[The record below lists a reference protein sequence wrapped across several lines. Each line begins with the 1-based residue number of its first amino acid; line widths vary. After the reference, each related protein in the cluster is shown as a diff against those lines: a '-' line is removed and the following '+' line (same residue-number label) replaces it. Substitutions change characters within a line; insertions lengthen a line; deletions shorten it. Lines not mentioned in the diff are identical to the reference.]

1 MTSREAPAWFHD
13 LTPRAVA
20 SLGGVPVERLVHHG
34 WTIDPS
40 VRLGADGALIA
51 VVHKGEGTPAVTVA
65 ICASGRDARRI
76 EHNCECRQWGLC
88 AHASAV
94 LVDLSLS
101 DELRDALVTGRDPSR
116 ALAALPRLRVA
127 VLRALTAERIASSW
141 VPVESSV
148 NAAPAE
154 FHLVLPKVD
163 AALRSLQSSCT
174 GFDGTPQLE
183 VRIRLP
189 GQRAAVDSTQARLVS
204 FVPEDRPIVR
214 LLDTKHGQ
222 RKVFRASGT
231 DASLVLHLLRDRPP
245 GRVFIDG
252 TPDAPTFSPVP
263 LALHIAK
270 AKLARMKLTL
280 SAEPEEGPFRTIQGV
295 ARGRW
300 EDTLTPAPSRDEVV
314 DALEARWKS
323 ADGTL
328 DEPARDTVL
337 FRGPY
342 PWLWV
347 PSRKEFHPVDANV
360 DPDAAWHLQVSPA
373 VELIPEHAA
382 LIYQGLRKRLR
393 GCAVSLP
400 SAAALGVPV
409 EAPVFMLHVDGAPL
423 DLTGRLTAQYG
434 HATFALTPPTRA
446 QAESDEKRDPEL
458 ETAALARVVS
468 AGLRWDAANTTFLAR
483 DANAAEFWAKG
494 VPELRAGGDPDI
506 TVMIPASLAGV
517 KVREPLRAQVRLSL
531 SGSIL
536 DLALA
541 LDANHKPVDLDRV
554 RKALAQKKR
563 WVLLDDQSLAEI
575 TDTVSD
581 LLDEADELDADE
593 LDGGL
598 RARLSLH
605 QFGRVERWIDATESE
620 QDAALEGL
628 RAKLRSV
635 TARPFPELPEELD
648 AELRPYQQQG
658 VAWLQFLHA
667 MGAGGV
673 LADDMGLGKTVMT
686 LALIQWRRE
695 RDGAAPTLV
704 VCPTSVAGNWGREA
718 ARFTPGLRAVSLHGM
733 HGEARAARA
742 VGDVDLVVTT
752 YALLRRD
759 AEWLAKQRF
768 RYVVLDEAQNIK
780 NVDAATTKAARAL
793 KADARLAL
801 TGTPIENRLMELW
814 SLLDFCNPGMLG
826 SRRSFEARYEKV
838 LAAGVLAGG
847 ATPKAIE
854 AARVS
859 ARLRSL
865 TRPFIMRRTKR
876 EVLDDLPPRQE
887 IDLACALSSEHR
899 KLYDAL
905 AAVLREEVAEFARK
919 DPGKRPGLS
928 MFTALLRLRQMACD
942 PRLVDATT
950 QVEGTKR
957 AVFLAT
963 VKELVAEGRRALVF
977 SQFTELLGL
986 WRRDLER
993 EGIAY
998 EYLDGATVDRDGVVR
1013 RFQSG
1018 GAPLFLISL
1027 KAGGTGLNLT
1037 AADTVIHCDPWW
1049 NPAVENQAT
1058 DRAHRIGQTRG
1069 VMVYRL
1075 VARGTV
1081 EDRVIALKDRKR
1093 TLADAVIAGDTGGA
1107 LLAGMSAE
1115 DVVALLADAN
1125 AEEG

>member
-1 MTSREAPAWFHD
+1 
-13 LTPRAVA
+13 
-20 SLGGVPVERLVHHG
+20 
-34 WTIDPS
+34 
-40 VRLGADGALIA
+40 
-51 VVHKGEGTPAVTVA
+51 
-65 ICASGRDARRI
+65 
-76 EHNCECRQWGLC
+76 
-88 AHASAV
+88 
-94 LVDLSLS
+94 
-101 DELRDALVTGRDPSR
+101 
-116 ALAALPRLRVA
+116 
-127 VLRALTAERIASSW
+127 
-141 VPVESSV
+141 
-148 NAAPAE
+148 
-154 FHLVLPKVD
+154 
-163 AALRSLQSSCT
+163 
-174 GFDGTPQLE
+174 
-183 VRIRLP
+183 
-189 GQRAAVDSTQARLVS
+189 
-204 FVPEDRPIVR
+204 
-214 LLDTKHGQ
+214 
-222 RKVFRASGT
+222 
-231 DASLVLHLLRDRPP
+231 
-245 GRVFIDG
+245 
-252 TPDAPTFSPVP
+252 
-263 LALHIAK
+263 
-270 AKLARMKLTL
+270 
-280 SAEPEEGPFRTIQGV
+280 
-295 ARGRW
+295 
-300 EDTLTPAPSRDEVV
+300 
-314 DALEARWKS
+314 
-323 ADGTL
+323 
-328 DEPARDTVL
+328 
-337 FRGPY
+337 
-342 PWLWV
+342 
-347 PSRKEFHPVDANV
+347 
-360 DPDAAWHLQVSPA
+360 
-373 VELIPEHAA
+373 
-382 LIYQGLRKRLR
+382 
-393 GCAVSLP
+393 
-400 SAAALGVPV
+400 
-409 EAPVFMLHVDGAPL
+409 
-423 DLTGRLTAQYG
+423 
-434 HATFALTPPTRA
+434 
-446 QAESDEKRDPEL
+446 
-458 ETAALARVVS
+458 
-468 AGLRWDAANTTFLAR
+468 
-483 DANAAEFWAKG
+483 
-494 VPELRAGGDPDI
+494 
-506 TVMIPASLAGV
+506 
-517 KVREPLRAQVRLSL
+517 
-531 SGSIL
+531 
-536 DLALA
+536 
-541 LDANHKPVDLDRV
+541 
-554 RKALAQKKR
+554 
-563 WVLLDDQSLAEI
+563 
-575 TDTVSD
+575 
-581 LLDEADELDADE
+581 
-593 LDGGL
+593 
-598 RARLSLH
+598 
-605 QFGRVERWIDATESE
+605 
-620 QDAALEGL
+620 
-628 RAKLRSV
+628 
-635 TARPFPELPEELD
+635 
-648 AELRPYQQQG
+648 
-658 VAWLQFLHA
+658 
-667 MGAGGV
+667 
-673 LADDMGLGKTVMT
+673 
-686 LALIQWRRE
+686 
-695 RDGAAPTLV
+695 
-704 VCPTSVAGNWGREA
+704 
-718 ARFTPGLRAVSLHGM
+718 
-733 HGEARAARA
+733 
-742 VGDVDLVVTT
+742 
-752 YALLRRD
+752 
-759 AEWLAKQRF
+759 
-768 RYVVLDEAQNIK
+768 VLDEAQNIK

-1115 DVVALLADAN
+1115 DVAALLADAN